1 VAIVYNREVPRA
13 NVATLGPIVQR
24 AQDRGDAVA
33 MQILERAAD
42 ELSLAAASVA
52 ARLEMRGDAFPFV
65 LAGSMFRVVPSLVDD
80 LRRRLAEVAPRAET
94 RPLEA
99 EPAQG
104 AVALALAEL
113 RGGANLPK
121 YIG

>member
-1 VAIVYNREVPRA
+1 
-13 NVATLGPIVQR
+13 
-24 AQDRGDAVA
+24 
-33 MQILERAAD
+33 
-42 ELSLAAASVA
+42 
-52 ARLEMRGDAFPFV
+52 MRGDPFPFV

-80 LRRRLAEVAPRAET
+80 LRRRLVEVAPRAEA
-94 RPLEA
+94 RPLDV

-113 RGGANLPK
+113 RGAASLPK